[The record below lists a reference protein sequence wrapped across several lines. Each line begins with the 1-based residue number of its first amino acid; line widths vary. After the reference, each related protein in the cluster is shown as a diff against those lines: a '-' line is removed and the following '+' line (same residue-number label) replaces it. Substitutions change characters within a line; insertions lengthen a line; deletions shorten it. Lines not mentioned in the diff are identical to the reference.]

1 MKDRLTRMRELMQAQ
16 GQPAAL
22 LHRPENFLYLSGYA
36 GEGCALVT
44 RDRQYIF
51 TDFRYVEQAE
61 IQAPGWTVV
70 KTDRETPWYK
80 ALANALAESKPE
92 RLGVET
98 DYVTVDA
105 FEQIK
110 TAAGDIPVE
119 PRQARAAA
127 HGKGRA

>member
-1 MKDRLTRMRELMQAQ
+1 M
-16 GQPAAL
+16 
-22 LHRPENFLYLSGYA
+22 
-36 GEGCALVT
+36 CI
-44 RDRQYIF
+44 RDS
-51 TDFRYVEQAE
+51 FRYVEQAE

-110 TAAGDIPVE
+110 TCLLYTSRCV
-119 PRQARAAA
+119 
-127 HGKGRA
+127 